1 MNRSDKITVLTR
13 GDDKAQDHEA
23 SVLPKD
29 AEKLLH
35 DIYLNARDSARGYR
49 AAAESATG
57 SAMKARLFG
66 LARRRGAMAG
76 QMELALKSLG
86 VDVEPDASAGDTL
99 RHFFDDMKDKL
110 TAGDGNGI
118 IGGIIRGESSFADSI
133 DKVLRQ
139 SLPASVHGLL
149 MRHQRQIRD
158 AVDRFSHEIAREG
171 RFEALKQKAIEYRR
185 PALFGLLAI
194 GVGALV
200 AAAVIQQRRNGAVT
214 KSLTGARKALDRAL
228 AQLPSARQVGDR
240 LHGMH
245 LPSVRMPD
253 VHMPDVKVP
262 RLRDIHMPDVR
273 LPSFL
278 KFK

>member
-13 GDDKAQDHEA
+13 GDNKAHDGDA
-23 SVLPKD
+23 AALPKD
-29 AEKLLH
+29 AAKLLH

-49 AAAESATG
+49 DAAESATT

-76 QMELALKSLG
+76 QMELALRSLG
-86 VDVEPDASAGDTL
+86 VDIEPDASAGETL
-99 RHFFDDMKDKL
+99 QHFFDELKDKL

-118 IGGIIRGESSFADSI
+118 IGGIVRGESSFADTI

-139 SLPASVHGLL
+139 SLPASLHGLL
-149 MRHQRQIRD
+149 LRHQRQIRG
-158 AVDRFSHEIAREG
+158 AIDRFSHEISREG
-171 RFEALKQKAIEYRR
+171 RFEALKNKAMEYRR

-200 AAAVIQQRRNGAVT
+200 AAAVVQQRRNGAVT

-228 AQLPSARQVGDR
+228 AQLPSARQVGNR
-240 LHGMH
+240 LQGVH

-253 VHMPDVKVP
+253 VHMPDVKIP
-262 RLRDIHMPDVR
+262 SLRDVHMPDVR